1 MHDFLFLPR
10 SHKEVGRN
18 RLPGPGEYCIS
29 LYVAAVCYANAPCRR
44 NETRNGMPFR
54 DLPYLPSPIPRSLSV
69 QLASN
74 HLPCRSLESRSAR
87 MHSSYTSGLAIREN
101 WGPTEFSVTQ
111 WFPIVMPITKANSPR
126 QTNHSRKKQRDR
138 IRNLDSLSLFP
149 SLSLSL
155 SGNDSTMESLQEVLI
170 ITALKLTLLQSC
182 SLGSY
187 NSSA

>member
-101 WGPTEFSVTQ
+101 WGPASSR
-111 WFPIVMPITKANSPR
+111 WHNDFPSLCP
-126 QTNHSRKKQRDR
+126 SRKRTAHVKR
-138 IRNLDSLSLFP
+138 ITRERNNAIEFGILTLFL

-155 SGNDSTMESLQEVLI
+155 SLSLVTIRQWRVCR
-170 ITALKLTLLQSC
+170 KSW
-182 SLGSY
+182 
-187 NSSA
+187 

>member
-69 QLASN
+69 QLAQ
-74 HLPCRSLESRSAR
+74 PPSLSFSRIAF
-87 MHSSYTSGLAIREN
+87 SSHALVLHIGSCNSWEL
-101 WGPTEFSVTQ
+101 GPREFSVTQ

-138 IRNLDSLSLFP
+138 IRNLDSLSL

-155 SGNDSTMESLQEVLI
+155 VTIRQWRVCRKSW
-170 ITALKLTLLQSC
+170 
-182 SLGSY
+182 
-187 NSSA
+187 